1 MGSYAGPEKNL
12 AQDAGIPFE
21 PILTGKLRRYFDLR
35 NLTDL
40 VRIPLGVMQAWWKL
54 GRLQPDLVFS
64 KGGFVAVPVVWAAW
78 LRRIPVIIH
87 ESDAIPG
94 LATRLTAP
102 MARKILLGFED
113 AKCGLEKWA
122 QKIQVVGAPIRGE
135 IFEGNR
141 KQALALTGFSGNR
154 PVLLVM
160 GGSGGAMALNDA
172 VMQEKS
178 KLTEHFDMVHLT
190 GAGKGEQVKEA
201 HYLSFPYLKSELKDI
216 YTITSIAVS
225 RAGANSLAELSA
237 LGIPALLFP
246 LGLDSS
252 RGDQW
257 ANAHAMQ
264 KSGHF
269 RIADPKES
277 ILDQLL
283 SLQETAR
290 ERSQNLK
297 TTPSAQ
303 EVALHIAKICQAG

>member
-1 MGSYAGPEKNL
+1 MGSHTGPEKNL
-12 AQDAGIPFE
+12 AQEAGIPFE
-21 PILTGKLRRYFDLR
+21 AVSTGKLRRYFDLQ
-35 NLTDL
+35 NLIDL
-40 VRIPLGVMQAWWKL
+40 FRIPIGVAQAWWKL
-54 GRLQPDLVFS
+54 GRLKPDLVFS

-102 MARKILLGFED
+102 MAKKILLGFAD
-113 AKCGLEKWA
+113 AKLGLEKWA
-122 QKIQVVGAPIRGE
+122 KKIEVVGNPVRAE
-135 IFEGNR
+135 IFEGKR
-141 KQALALTGFSGNR
+141 ERGLAWTGFSGNR

-160 GGSGGAMALNDA
+160 GGSGGAQSLNES
-172 VMQEKS
+172 VMKEKA
-178 KLTEHFDMVHLT
+178 KLTEHFDVIHLT

-201 HYLSFPYLKSELKDI
+201 HYLSFPYLKTELKDI

-225 RAGANSLAELSA
+225 RAGANSLAELFA

-246 LGLDSS
+246 LGLNSS

-257 ANAHAMQ
+257 ANAAAMQ
-264 KSGHF
+264 KIGHF
-269 RIADPKES
+269 KIADPNEPIS
-277 ILDQLL
+277 SQLL
-283 SLQETAR
+283 SLQKTAR

-303 EVALHIAKICQAG
+303 EIAIHIAKICQAA